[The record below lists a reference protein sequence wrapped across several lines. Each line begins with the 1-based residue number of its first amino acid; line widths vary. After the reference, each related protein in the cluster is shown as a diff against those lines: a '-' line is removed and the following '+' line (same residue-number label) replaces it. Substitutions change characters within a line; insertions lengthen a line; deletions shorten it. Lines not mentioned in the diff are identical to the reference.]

1 MIHWITSPDH
11 PRLDAYRRVGD
22 PGWLR
27 QQGVFV
33 AEGRLVVE
41 RLIELGRYDIVSVLV
56 NRAAHQA
63 MLERLAALEASVYVC
78 DDPTLAS
85 ITGFNFHRGCVAL
98 VRRPPALP
106 IESLIGGTT
115 LLALEGVINPD
126 NIGGIFRSA
135 AALGADG
142 ILLDPTSGDPF
153 YRKAVRTSMGAALR
167 LPFVRLQNWLADLG
181 RFRAAGFRIVALTP
195 DERSLSLAGFVSA
208 VPVDTRLVLCV
219 GAEGAGLSAAT
230 LDVAD
235 ARVRIPIDDA
245 VDSLNVMV
253 AASIALDRLRH
264 GPDRRQPPVRPWSDS
279 DAR

>member
-1 MIHWITSPDH
+1 MIHWIASPDD
-11 PRLDAYRRVGD
+11 PRLEAYRRVGD

-27 QQGVFV
+27 QQDLFV
-33 AEGRLVVE
+33 AEGRLIVE
-41 RLIELGRYDIVSVLV
+41 RLIELGRYDTVSVLV

-98 VRRPPALP
+98 VRRPPALT
-106 IESLIGGTT
+106 IDSLIGGTT

-126 NIGGIFRSA
+126 NVGGIFRSA

-142 ILLDPTSGDPF
+142 ILLDPASGDPF

-167 LPFVRLQNWLADLG
+167 LPFVRLRYWLADLD

-195 DERSLSLAGFVSA
+195 DARALSLAGFVSA

-245 VDSLNVMV
+245 VDSLNVTV
-253 AASIALDRLRH
+253 AASIALERLRH
-264 GPDRRQPPVRPWSDS
+264 GRDRRQPLARPWSDP